1 MEIRVTE
8 SSIIP
13 FRRPTEKEIEVVSWV
28 NQPNILV
35 RNAKANA
42 YIEEVRAKK
51 MAVKKD
57 ICETI
62 GYFVSGALMFL
73 LPFILYILGEN
84 IP

>member
-13 FRRPTEKEIEVVSWV
+13 FRRPTKKEIEVVSWV
-28 NQPNILV
+28 NQPNILL

-51 MAVKKD
+51 MAVKD

-62 GYFVSGALMFL
+62 GYFVSGALVFL
-73 LPFILYILGEN
+73 MPFVLCILGTLF
-84 IP
+84 